1 MNLLLNLIL
10 AVITLGLIA
19 CLSALVVKFLMQSFV
34 LPVVLPRV
42 GKETTGQV
50 TNIAVRTYSGSYGRR
65 FIKTY
70 ISYEFYVRQTRY
82 WYRKSMRGQSIR
94 LGRGDVV
101 QVFYMPGLPMVH
113 WVQY

>member
-70 ISYEFYVRQTRY
+70 ISYEFYVGQTRY
-82 WYRKSMRGQSIR
+82 WYQKSMRGQSIR

>member
-65 FIKTY
+65 FVKTY
-70 ISYEFYVRQTRY
+70 VTYEFYDNRKRY

-94 LGRGDVV
+94 LGRGNVV
-101 QVFYMPGLPMVH
+101 QVFYLPGLPMVH

>member
-1 MNLLLNLIL
+1 MNFLLNLIL
-10 AVITLGLIA
+10 ALITLGIIVY
-19 CLSALVVKFLMQSFV
+19 LSALLLRFLMQSFV

-70 ISYEFYVRQTRY
+70 VSYEFYVKQTRY
-82 WYRKSMRGQSIR
+82 WYQKSMRGQSIR
-94 LGRGDVV
+94 LGRGDLI
-101 QVFYMPGLPMVH
+101 QVFYLPGLPMVH